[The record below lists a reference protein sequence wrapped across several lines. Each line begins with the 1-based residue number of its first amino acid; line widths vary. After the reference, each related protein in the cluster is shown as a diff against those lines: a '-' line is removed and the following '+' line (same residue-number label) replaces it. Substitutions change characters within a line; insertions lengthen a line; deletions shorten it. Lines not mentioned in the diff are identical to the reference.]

1 MALTNSEYEKIK
13 RIYDERRLSNDRLLT
28 QRREEVYEKLP
39 AYKALEDKIADIS
52 MECSRALI
60 RMPDETE
67 RRAYMDKLHSDILDM
82 RMEKKKLL
90 EANGYARDY
99 LDPIYSCP
107 KCRDTGFID
116 GEKCSCFKQL
126 ELEPLYD
133 ASRIRELLERNNFSL
148 LSYDYYKDEDLR
160 RFTEAVKTCRKFIS
174 EFGTDCRNLIF
185 YGTVGTG
192 KSFLS
197 CCVAKELLDSGR
209 SIIYFSAQQLFQS
222 ISAHFYDKEKDELN
236 SLYERIYGSELLLI
250 DDLGTEM
257 VNEFTRTQLF
267 TILNERALRANP
279 VIISTNLDLDT
290 IRRTYSDRIFS
301 RLADN
306 SLICHLTGRD
316 IRIQKKIEREYNNK
330 AN

>member
-1 MALTNSEYEKIK
+1 MALTNGEYEKIK
-13 RIYDERRLSNDRLLT
+13 RIYDERRLSNERALME
-28 QRREEVYEKLP
+28 RRADVYSRIP
-39 AYKALEDKIADIS
+39 RYKALEDKIADIS
-52 MECSRALI
+52 MECSRAMI
-60 RMPDETE
+60 RMPDAAQ
-67 RRAYMDKLHSDILDM
+67 RKSYMDKLHSDILDL

-90 EANGYARDY
+90 EAEGLPRDY
-99 LDPIYSCP
+99 LDPIYSCV

-133 ASRIRELLERNNFSL
+133 ASRIKELLARNNFAL

-160 RFTEAVKTCRKFIS
+160 RFGEAVKTCRQFIAD
-174 EFGTDCRNLIF
+174 FDKDCRNLIF

-222 ISAHFYDKEKDELN
+222 ISAHFYDKDKDELN
-236 SLYERIYGSELLLI
+236 SLYGRIYGSDLLII

-267 TILNERALRANP
+267 TILNERALRNNP
-279 VIISTNLDLDT
+279 VVISTNLDLDT

-306 SLICHLTGRD
+306 SFICHLTGRD
-316 IRIQKKIEREYNNK
+316 IRIQKKIEREYNKPN
-330 AN
+330 

>member
-1 MALTNSEYEKIK
+1 MSLTNQEYEKIK
-13 RIYDERRLSNDRLLT
+13 RIYDDRRLANDRALAS
-28 QRREEVYEKLP
+28 RRKEVFERIP
-39 AYKALEDKIADIS
+39 AYAELEEKTADIS

-60 RMPDETE
+60 RIPSDTD
-67 RRAYMDKLHSDILDM
+67 RKGYMDKLHSDILDL

-90 EANGYARDY
+90 EANGFSRDY
-99 LDPIYSCP
+99 LDPIYTCT

-133 ASRIRELLERNNFSL
+133 GSQIKELLKRNNFSL
-148 LSYDYYKDEDLR
+148 LSYDYYKDEDLK
-160 RFTEAVKTCRKFIS
+160 RFEQAVKTCKCYIDD
-174 EFGTDCRNLIF
+174 FGKDCRNLLF

-197 CCVAKELLDSGR
+197 CCIAKELLDRGR

-222 ISAHFYDKEKDELN
+222 ISSHYYDKEKDELN
-236 SLYERIYGSELLLI
+236 SLYERIYGSELLII

-267 TILNERALRANP
+267 TVLNERALRSNP
-279 VIISTNLDLDT
+279 VVVSTNLDLDT

-301 RLADN
+301 RLADT
-306 SLICHLTGRD
+306 SIICHLTGRD
-316 IRIQKKIEREYNNK
+316 IRIQKKIEREYNKPN
-330 AN
+330 

>member
-1 MALTNSEYEKIK
+1 MALTNQEFERIK
-13 RIYDERRLSNDRLLT
+13 LIYDERRLSNERE
-28 QRREEVYEKLP
+28 QMRRREEIRTAVP
-39 AYKALEDKIADIS
+39 AIKELDDRTADIS
-52 MECSRALI
+52 MEYSRSLIAIPEEDKRKAL
-60 RMPDETE
+60 MDE
-67 RRAYMDKLHSDILDM
+67 LHAKIFDL

-90 EANGYARDY
+90 EAAGYSRDY
-99 LDPIYSCP
+99 LDPIYTCAS
-107 KCRDTGFID
+107 CRDTGFID
-116 GEKCSCFKQL
+116 GEKCSCFRQL

-133 ASRIRELLERNNFSL
+133 ASRIRLLLERNNFSL
-148 LSYDYYKDEDLR
+148 LNYDYYTGEDLE
-160 RFTEAVKTCRKFIS
+160 RFSLAVKTCEDFIRD
-174 EFGTDCRNLIF
+174 FGKDFNNLVF

-197 CCVAKELLDSGR
+197 CCVAKELLDRGC

-236 SLYERIYGSELLLI
+236 SLYERIYGSDLLII

-267 TILNERALRANP
+267 TVLNERALRRNP
-279 VIISTNLDLDT
+279 VITSTNLDMDT

-301 RLADN
+301 RLVDN

-316 IRIQKKIEREYNNK
+316 LRIQKKIEKEYNK

>member
-1 MALTNSEYEKIK
+1 MALTNQEYEKIK
-13 RIYDERRLSNDRLLT
+13 RIYDDRRLANDRLLSA
-28 QRREEVYEKLP
+28 RRKEVFELIP
-39 AYKALEDKIADIS
+39 AYAKLEEKTADIS

-60 RMPDETE
+60 RIPSEADRKE
-67 RRAYMDKLHSDILDM
+67 YMDKLHSDILDL

-90 EANGYARDY
+90 EANGFSRDY
-99 LDPIYSCP
+99 LDPLYTCP
-107 KCRDTGFID
+107 RCRDTGFID

-133 ASRIRELLERNNFSL
+133 GSQIKELLKRNNFSL
-148 LSYDYYKDEDLR
+148 LSYDYYKDEDLK
-160 RFTEAVKTCRKFIS
+160 RFEQAVKTCRCFVDD
-174 EFGTDCRNLIF
+174 FGKDFRNLLF

-197 CCVAKELLDSGR
+197 CCIAKELLDRGR

-222 ISAHFYDKEKDELN
+222 ISSHYYDKEKDELN
-236 SLYERIYGSELLLI
+236 SLYERIYGSELLII

-267 TILNERALRANP
+267 TVLNERALRSNP
-279 VIISTNLDLDT
+279 VVVSTNLDLDT

-306 SLICHLTGRD
+306 SIICHLTGRD
-316 IRIQKKIEREYNNK
+316 IRIQKKIEKEYNKPN
-330 AN
+330 